1 MLVQKAGQAV
11 VDKID
16 LEEEEKKLQEEI
28 EIMEKKINDDSAM
41 ITSLEAEIQELKIEN
56 SDQLKRLL
64 EEEKQVKRI
73 NDYE

>member
-1 MLVQKAGQAV
+1 
-11 VDKID
+11 
-16 LEEEEKKLQEEI
+16 
-28 EIMEKKINDDSAM
+28 MEKKINDDSAM

-56 SDQLKRLL
+56 SDQLKRFL